1 VVHLDDGT
9 ITVNDTRYDLGSMN
23 LKGFVKQ
30 IADVA
35 KKYYN
40 AEIIE
45 KSTTESAK
53 KSDSGTRAT

>member
-1 VVHLDDGT
+1 LE
-9 ITVNDTRYDLGSMN
+9 VNGVKHKLAEMN
-23 LKGFVKQ
+23 LKHYVKQ

-40 AEIIE
+40 AEVIE

-53 KSDSGTRAT
+53 KSDSGTSAT